1 MPPLLKRDVKLGEGV
16 NLQRWAVVKR
26 IGDGGFAEVYE
37 VTDTF
42 KDDEKVRASEGIWL
56 CSLTCSMSDVA

>member
-1 MPPLLKRDVKLGEGV
+1 MTRTPPLLRKDVKLGEGV

-37 VTDTF
+37 VLDTF
-42 KDDEKVRASEGIWL
+42 KDNEKVWCFFCG
-56 CSLTCSMSDVA
+56 

>member
-1 MPPLLKRDVKLGEGV
+1 MPPLLRKDVKLGEGV

-37 VTDTF
+37 VLDTF
-42 KDDEKVRASEGIWL
+42 KDDEKVGFLLLMLPCTSRR
-56 CSLTCSMSDVA
+56 

>member
-1 MPPLLKRDVKLGEGV
+1 MPPLLKRDLRLGEGV
-16 NLQRWAVVKR
+16 NLLRWAVVKR

-42 KDDEKVRASEGIWL
+42 KDDEKARLFIFWAVLLIYCCL
-56 CSLTCSMSDVA
+56 LVA